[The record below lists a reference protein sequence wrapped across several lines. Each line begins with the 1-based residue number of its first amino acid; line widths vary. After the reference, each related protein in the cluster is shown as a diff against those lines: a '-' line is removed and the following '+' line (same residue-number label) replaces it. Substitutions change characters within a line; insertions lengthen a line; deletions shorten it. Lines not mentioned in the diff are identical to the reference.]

1 VRPAAESANP
11 TQSPLMCTMRTER
24 YRLESGSNLPSYNPY
39 MAYLPAL
46 SLFLYLQI
54 LDVLT
59 TLSGFSLGVPEGSPF
74 VQALIRWG
82 PVAGTVLSKVVA
94 VAVVGACFLLGK
106 PHLVRWINYWYAGL
120 VVWNVCIVLRVL
132 TANS

>member
-1 VRPAAESANP
+1 
-11 TQSPLMCTMRTER
+11 
-24 YRLESGSNLPSYNPY
+24 

-82 PVAGTVLSKVVA
+82 PIAGTVLSKVFA

-120 VVWNVCIVLRVL
+120 VVWNVCIILRVL
-132 TANS
+132 TAYS